1 VLSANEIKMFRQ
13 QNKVIKIEATR
24 VNKKQHFATIFIS
37 QNSKIQKYS
46 YQILFIFLFSSSS

>member
-37 QNSKIQKYS
+37 QNSKIQKT
-46 YQILFIFLFSSSS
+46 